1 MASKFGFSFL
11 PNLDAGSKRELLS
24 YNRKLPPSTTL
35 INIIF
40 HLGTQATKRVIAVS
54 GEESSATS
62 QLAMEGWYF
71 NASLFLP
78 FQELQYLDLSW
89 NGIRGWVPNEGFER
103 FSALSELEVH
113 YLDGNYFNNYT
124 LQSLSGIASLKELDL
139 NNNNLNGAIH
149 VKEFKAFTNL
159 EDLYLSGTEIND
171 LVTTVDSNI
180 LTKLQLLDLSWNDFS
195 ARVLPSSITFCFSNF
210 L

>member
-62 QLAMEGWYF
+62 QLAITISYWSRESWYF
-71 NASLFLP
+71 ISSMFLHY
-78 FQELQYLDLSW
+78 EKLRMCY
-89 NGIRGWVPNEGFER
+89 GFER